1 MSFPKIFA
9 IFALL
14 IFGTIGTVAF
24 FKGKKKPTELP
35 NKTVVSISTPIEI
48 DLDKYVA
55 NAEASAVPKVS
66 NKAEPVKPL
75 PKKPKEKAVERPVEK
90 VATPA
95 AQQLPSPT
103 QPLPADVKPVARPNE
118 ILPDANRIEELFSV
132 KGPKLPIVETVT
144 YKSRVAWQKGRP
156 AWLSDYAGHYKT
168 SRHFIARSLNGKPD
182 YFKQDLAEGG
192 RFNVLRADKNINF
205 HLVIDL
211 SRCKMWF
218 YYHDVDTNDRVLLK
232 TYSVGL
238 GRVDSSKASGL
249 LTPLGTYTLG
259 DKIAIYKP
267 KTMGHF
273 NGEPAEMVCIFGSRW
288 IPFDKEVSKCS
299 AQAKGFG
306 IHGVPW
312 LANEKGVLTQ
322 DSSSL
327 GKYQS
332 DGCVRLAS
340 ADIEEIFAIVITRST
355 YVELVKDF
363 HDAVL
368 PGVEK

>member
-9 IFALL
+9 IFAFF

-24 FKGKKKPTELP
+24 LKGKKNAELP
-35 NKTVVSISTPIEI
+35 NKTVLSTPIEI
-48 DLDKYVA
+48 DLDKYM
-55 NAEASAVPKVS
+55 ASSEVLAPAPALPELEKPKS
-66 NKAEPVKPL
+66 KKA
-75 PKKPKEKAVERPVEK
+75 KEKALEK
-90 VATPA
+90 ACTKNATVIASAPPPPA
-95 AQQLPSPT
+95 ST
-103 QPLPADVKPVARPNE
+103 ADVKPVARPNE
-118 ILPDANRIEELFSV
+118 VLPEGNRIEELFSI
-132 KGPKLPIVETVT
+132 KGPQLPIVETIT

-156 AWLSDYAGHYKT
+156 AWLSDYAGHYRT

-205 HLVIDL
+205 YLVVDL
-211 SRCKMWF
+211 SRCKMWL
-218 YYHDVDTNDRVLLK
+218 YYHDVDSNDRVLLK

-238 GRVDSSKASGL
+238 GRVDSSKPSGL
-249 LTPLGTYTLG
+249 LTPLGRYSLG

-267 KTMGHF
+267 KMMGHY
-273 NGEPAEMVCIFGSRW
+273 NGEPAEMIRIFGSRW
-288 IPFDKEVSKCS
+288 IPFDKEVGNCT

-312 LANEKGVLTQ
+312 QINEKGVLTQ
-322 DSSSL
+322 DCSSL

-332 DGCVRLAS
+332 DGCLRLAS
-340 ADIEEIFAIVITRST
+340 ADIEEIFAVVITRPT

-363 HDAVL
+363 HDAAL